1 MNAIRTFIAIEIP
14 PNVQETLGKV
24 IDQLRQEIG
33 NSVRWVPASN
43 IHLTL
48 KFLGNVS
55 PTNLDLLTRVLHVEI
70 ARHKIFE
77 FEIGNLGVFPNPK
90 RPRVV
95 WVEIQA
101 PDTLK
106 TLQAGIE
113 QETQRLGYPSEERAF
128 SPHLTLGRVG
138 HNAMSQDFEKIQQA
152 LDKIKAEKLGTV
164 VVDSVKLYRS
174 DLVQNQRIYTP
185 IFTVRLKSQ

>member
-14 PNVQETLGKV
+14 PNVQETLGK
-24 IDQLRQEIG
+24 IINQLSREIG
-33 NSVRWVPASN
+33 NAVRWVPAGN

-55 PTNLDLLTRVLHVEI
+55 PSNLDLLTRVLQAEI
-70 ARHKIFE
+70 SRHQIFE
-77 FEIGNLGVFPNPK
+77 FQIGNLGVFPNPK

-95 WVEIQA
+95 WMGIQA

-106 TLQAGIE
+106 TLQAAIE
-113 QETQRLGYPSEERAF
+113 QETRRLGYPSEERAF
-128 SPHLTLGRVG
+128 SPHLTLGRVS
-138 HNAMSQDFEKIQQA
+138 HNAMPQDFEKIRYT
-152 LDKIKAEKLGTV
+152 LDKVKAEKLGTV
-164 VVDSVKLYRS
+164 MVDSVKLYRS

-185 IFTVRLKSQ
+185 IFAVRLKSE